1 MTHPLGVSEH
11 IKERMRRIRGDVR
24 IYKNL
29 DPDKTALVIIDMQ
42 AAFLEEGGVIEVAA
56 ARGIVGNVNRA
67 AQGFRELGIPV
78 IWIRSM
84 HPPGGADW
92 RHFFDHFVAPERR
105 EAAAAAMS
113 DDAPP
118 SRFYREMDVRDSDYV
133 VIKNRYSC
141 LIPGSSSLE
150 RLVRNLGRDTL
161 VLAGTKTDIC
171 VESTARDAMM
181 LDFRVAVLSD
191 GTAAL
196 SDEEHQAA
204 LNVLVQEFADILT
217 VDEVLGELQE
227 NAGQRVASPPEP
239 AVAP

>member
-1 MTHPLGVSEH
+1 MTHALGVSDH
-11 IKERMRRIRGDVR
+11 IKDRMRKLRGDVR
-24 IYKNL
+24 IYKDL
-29 DPDKTALVIIDMQ
+29 QPERTALVIIDMQ
-42 AAFLEEGGVIEVAA
+42 AAFLEPGGVIEVPAS
-56 ARGIVGNVNRA
+56 RGIVPNINRA
-67 AQGFRELGIPV
+67 ASGFRELGMPV

-84 HPPGGADW
+84 HPTGAADW
-92 RHFFDHFVAPERR
+92 RHFFDHFVHPDRR
-105 EAAAAAMS
+105 ERAAAAMS

-118 SRFYREMDVRDSDYV
+118 SRFYKEMDVRDADYV

-150 RLVRNLGRDTL
+150 RLLRSQGRDTI

-191 GTAAL
+191 GTATL

-204 LNVLVQEFADILT
+204 LNVLIQEFADVLT
-217 VDEVLGELQE
+217 VDEVLGELQA
-227 NAGQRVASPPEP
+227 NATTASH
-239 AVAP
+239 